1 MMTNNPEMTDEE
13 AQEEERNPFE
23 DFLYHQRR
31 ALEETGKALESLL
44 PEGFR
49 AHGSNASKEFTE
61 GFRVLIDAAL
71 GELKKARKNDPASGD
86 GEGDEPDAASS
97 TGKAKVKIPVD

>member
-1 MMTNNPEMTDEE
+1 MTENPEAMDDEE
-13 AQEEERNPFE
+13 SRTPFE
-23 DFLYHQRR
+23 GFLYHQRR

-49 AHGSNASKEFTE
+49 THGTNASKEFTE
-61 GFRVLIDAAL
+61 GFRVLIDAAMKEIKKTRSS
-71 GELKKARKNDPASGD
+71 GEAVAEDGD
-86 GEGDEPDAASS
+86 DEPGTASS

>member
-1 MMTNNPEMTDEE
+1 MTDNPEMTDEE
-13 AQEEERNPFE
+13 TQEADRGPFD

-49 AHGSNASKEFTE
+49 THSSNASKEFTE

-71 GELKKARKNDPASGD
+71 GELKKARKSDPVSGD
-86 GEGDEPDAASS
+86 DEGDEPDAASS